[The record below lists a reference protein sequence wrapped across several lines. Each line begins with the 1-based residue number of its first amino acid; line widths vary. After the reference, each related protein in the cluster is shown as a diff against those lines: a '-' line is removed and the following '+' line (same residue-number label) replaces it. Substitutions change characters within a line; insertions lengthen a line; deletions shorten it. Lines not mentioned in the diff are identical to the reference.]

1 MKHLLKKGLPNLA
14 ATDVDKPKSKSTS
27 PSKMAA
33 PRGCELRIPLKRGK
47 KKSSFKTQFRVL
59 KLYYLGL
66 RNLALA
72 YLLKLI
78 AKYQKGCN
86 LNEPSLHTNELSN

>member
-1 MKHLLKKGLPNLA
+1 
-14 ATDVDKPKSKSTS
+14 
-27 PSKMAA
+27 MAA
-33 PRGCELRIPLKRGK
+33 PRGCELRIPLKFGK
-47 KKSSFKTQFRVL
+47 KKESSFKTKFQVL
-59 KLYYLGL
+59 KILISNVLGL